1 MLDAQALYSIKL
13 SLKVSF
19 LATAFVFL
27 TGLPLAYLFATRNFR
42 FKNFF
47 DAILMLPIVFPP
59 TVTGY
64 ILLVL
69 LGKEGI
75 LGKIIYETLHF
86 SFIFTW
92 QGAVIAGSVAS
103 FPIFLKGA
111 RSAIESVDKKLI
123 WASYT
128 LGKSEVYTFFKV
140 VFPLAKRGIIASLIL
155 SFARAIGEFGATLMV
170 AGNIPFKTNTIPL
183 EIYSAV
189 SGGDFQK
196 ANVLAVLMAVISL
209 GIIYTV
215 NKLSGSRKW

>member
-1 MLDAQALYSIKL
+1 
-13 SLKVSF
+13 
-19 LATAFVFL
+19 
-27 TGLPLAYLFATRNFR
+27 
-42 FKNFF
+42 
-47 DAILMLPIVFPP
+47 
-59 TVTGY
+59 
-64 ILLVL
+64 
-69 LGKEGI
+69 
-75 LGKIIYETLHF
+75 
-86 SFIFTW
+86 
-92 QGAVIAGSVAS
+92 VIAGSVAS

-215 NKLSGSRKW
+215 NKLSGSSKW